1 MEYRCEVCGKK
12 STTSAGLA
20 LHMKVFH
27 KEAKL
32 PEKPVEK
39 PKKPEKKEPKAK
51 AEKKTEEKLVST
63 TKVAKEGNDAYK
75 AVKKSFKQK
84 PTGVEMGDTV
94 KRAAIKKIFPVGMN
108 SRLLKA
114 SRATNV
120 HKFLEPSYKA
130 IVLINN
136 NGWRRVRLMGETTL
150 ITWAEGP
157 MDKGYKVTYPNLSKR
172 R

>member
-1 MEYRCEVCGKK
+1 MEFRCEVCGKK

-32 PEKPVEK
+32 PAKSVEK
-39 PKKPEKKEPKAK
+39 PKQPKKTKPKATATKK
-51 AEKKTEEKLVST
+51 ADADLIDPTKL
-63 TKVAKEGNDAYK
+63 AKQGSEAHK
-75 AVKKSFKQK
+75 SVKKAFKQK

-94 KRAAIKKIFPVGMN
+94 KRAAIKKIFPSGMN
-108 SRLLKA
+108 SRLLKS

-136 NGWRRVRLMGETTL
+136 NGWRRVRLVGETTL

-172 R
+172 